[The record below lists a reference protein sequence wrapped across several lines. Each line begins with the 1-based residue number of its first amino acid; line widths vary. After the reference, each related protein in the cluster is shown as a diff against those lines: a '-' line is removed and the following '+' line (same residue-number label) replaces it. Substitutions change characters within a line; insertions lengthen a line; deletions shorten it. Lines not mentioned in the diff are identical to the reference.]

1 MGGYDYYGGVAD
13 QVARLE
19 RGMEQAE
26 RAWERQEDRLIK
38 ELNEAKARV
47 RELELEVIRL
57 GGQP

>member
-13 QVARLE
+13 QVARL
-19 RGMEQAE
+19 E

-47 RELELEVIRL
+47 LELELEVVRL
-57 GGQP
+57 GGRP